1 MVNMMYCDSYNIMH
15 TAASV
20 TTNIDG
26 EACQGEV
33 WILTCT
39 GHSHTHRWTLETE
52 GSEPIVIMMAYTSQS
67 VPGTS
72 RKGSYNFTLV
82 SASNNWFES
91 SVSAILTTALNNTM
105 AKCGDIQSEAGPV
118 TIRIAGS
125 IML

>member
-1 MVNMMYCDSYNIMH
+1 MIC
-15 TAASV
+15 TAASI

-39 GHSHTHRWTLETE
+39 GHSPAHRWSLKTE
-52 GSEPIVIMMAYTSQS
+52 GSQPIVMAYTSQS
-67 VPGTS
+67 VPETS

-91 SVSAILTTALNNTM
+91 SVSAVLTTALNNT
-105 AKCGDIQSEAGPV
+105 AANCVDIQSEAEPV